1 VLGQKN
7 EGNQMG
13 GTCCTDRRGDKYTYN
28 LVGNHVGDVGS
39 YWNAGGGVGWV

>member
-1 VLGQKN
+1 VGHVARIEEVTN
-7 EGNQMG
+7 
-13 GTCCTDRRGDKYTYN
+13 THTV